1 MAKPVPGTSLMQVS
15 NEQARLAMLAAGRGE
30 QAAALAHLATA
41 VQQLSGGIREAL
53 QAIYE
58 EVD

>member
-1 MAKPVPGTSLMQVS
+1 MV
-15 NEQARLAMLAAGRGE
+15 AAGKGE
-30 QAAALAHLATA
+30 QAAALSHLATA

>member
-1 MAKPVPGTSLMQVS
+1 MKHFCMVICTL
-15 NEQARLAMLAAGRGE
+15 
-30 QAAALAHLATA
+30 ALAHLATA